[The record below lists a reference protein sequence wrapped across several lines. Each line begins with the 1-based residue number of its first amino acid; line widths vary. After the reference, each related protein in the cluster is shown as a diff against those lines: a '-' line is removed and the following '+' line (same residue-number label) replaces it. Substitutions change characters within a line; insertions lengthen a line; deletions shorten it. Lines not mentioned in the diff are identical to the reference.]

1 MAALLIALSVMAIL
15 WTMAVPKWQ
24 TLVRREK
31 EAELIFRAGQYA
43 HAIALYQRRYANAFP
58 RHRYPGSAEIPPQ
71 EV

>member
-31 EAELIFRAGQYA
+31 EAESDPLSRRPYA
-43 HAIALYQRRYANAFP
+43 YAIALYQRRYANAFP
-58 RHRYPGSAEIPPQ
+58 PSID
-71 EV
+71 VLV